1 MPSSVPV
8 GFIGLGAMG
17 AAMAERL
24 IGAGV
29 PLVVVDPSAAAR
41 ERLVALGAE
50 AASSPAELGERV
62 DLVFT
67 CLPSAN
73 VSAAVIT
80 GADGLAGAGRVKVVV
95 EMSTIG
101 KQAVVP
107 LAAALA
113 ARGKT
118 LVDCPVSGGPRGARA
133 GTLSA
138 IVSGAPDA
146 LATVRPYLDL
156 IAKNIFVV
164 GDEPGLAQVM
174 KLVNN
179 LVSAANMAA
188 AFEALVF
195 GAKAGLDP
203 DLMVAVVNAS
213 TGRNSATVDKVPQ
226 SVLTGRFDYGARLD
240 IMYKDIT
247 LGLAEAEAVG
257 VPTWTLGTV
266 GQLWRYCMMRGD
278 GADDYTTVI
287 KHIEDWAGV
296 EVRSRAARSPAPTP
310 SDKEER
316 HD

>member
-1 MPSSVPV
+1 MPEYGSV

-24 IGAGV
+24 IEAGV
-29 PLVVVDPSAAAR
+29 QLVVVDPDTAAR
-41 ERLVALGAE
+41 DRFAGLGAE
-50 AASSPAELGERV
+50 VAASPLDLAEKVETAFL
-62 DLVFT
+62 
-67 CLPSAN
+67 CLPSAA
-73 VSAAVIT
+73 VSAKVIT
-80 GADGLAGAGRVKVVV
+80 GADGLAGGSRLKRVV

-101 KQAVVP
+101 KQALVP
-107 LAAALA
+107 LAGALA
-113 ARGKT
+113 AAGKE

-133 GTLSA
+133 GTLAA

-146 LATVRPYLDL
+146 VAVIRPYLEL
-156 IAKNIFVV
+156 IARNVFVV

-179 LVSAANMAA
+179 LISAANMSA

-203 DLMVAVVNAS
+203 DLMVSVVNAS
-213 TGRNSATVDKVPQ
+213 TGRNSATVDKVPKA
-226 SVLTGRFDYGARLD
+226 VLTGSFDYGARLD

-266 GQLWRYCMMRGD
+266 GQLWRYCMMRGG

-287 KHIEDWAGV
+287 KHIEDWAGA
-296 EVRSRAARSPAPTP
+296 EVRSRAPKQS
-310 SDKEER
+310 
-316 HD
+316 